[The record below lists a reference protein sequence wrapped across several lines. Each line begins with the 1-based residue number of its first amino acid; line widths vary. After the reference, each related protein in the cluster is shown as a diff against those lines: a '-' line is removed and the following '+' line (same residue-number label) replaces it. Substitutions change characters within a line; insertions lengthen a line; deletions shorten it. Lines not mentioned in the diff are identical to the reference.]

1 MPQAP
6 SSTLYTFPKHY
17 DVIVCGAGHAGVE
30 AAMAAARMGCQT
42 AILTQNLDTISQ
54 MSCNPAIGGL
64 AKGHVV
70 REIDA
75 LGGIMGRNTDATGIQ
90 FRMLNARKGPS
101 VQAPRA
107 QCDKKAYQFR
117 MKWLIE
123 NQSNLDLHQGNAA
136 EILVESDA
144 ISGVRTSLGMIYRAK
159 AVVISSGTFMR
170 GLLHVGQQNQAGG
183 RMGDSISTL
192 SDSLRQLGFDV
203 QRFKTGTP
211 CRLNSRSIDFSKCD
225 LQPGDEPAPRF
236 SYLSGV
242 LGEDE
247 DEQQFGED
255 RGEKREERRA
265 LDDQSPSLS
274 SPLYPLS
281 ALPTAG
287 PSQFTLNRWQPVTFH
302 VEQIPCWITYTTPQ
316 THDIIRANIHKS
328 AMYSGKIEGV
338 GPRYCPSVEDKVVRF
353 AEKERHQI
361 FLEPEGRHTRE
372 FYVNGV
378 STSLP
383 FEVQYDFIRSIPGLE
398 NAEIIRPGYAVEYD
412 YCPPTQLHPTLETK
426 RVSGLYF
433 AGQINGTSGYE
444 EAAGQGLIAGANA
457 ALKVQG
463 RPPFLLQRSQ
473 AYLAVMIDDLV
484 TKGTTEPYR
493 LFTSR
498 AEYRLL
504 LRQDNCDLRLTPLAA
519 QIGLVSD
526 FRQKHT
532 QAKIDAVSAAKTLL
546 SETRLDGISAVQW
559 LKRPENT
566 PTSLPSDLRDRFT
579 PEVWT
584 LVENDVKYAGY
595 ITRQEDLVA
604 RTARMEEKII
614 PADFDYAAI
623 TALKTEARHRLTAAK
638 PTTLGQAARL
648 QGVTPADIALLGI
661 MLKRANGVLDVSA

>member
-1 MPQAP
+1 M
-6 SSTLYTFPKHY
+6 SLYTFPTHY

-30 AAMAAARMGCQT
+30 AAMAAARLGCRT

-75 LGGIMGRNTDATGIQ
+75 LGGVMGRNTDATGIQ

-123 NQSNLDLHQGNAA
+123 NQPNLDLHQGNAA
-136 EILVESDA
+136 ELLVENDA
-144 ISGVRTSLGMIYRAK
+144 ITGVRTSLGMIYRAK

-192 SDSLRQLGFDV
+192 SDSLRTLGFDV

-236 SYLSGV
+236 SYLSG
-242 LGEDE
+242 LLPEDE
-247 DEQQFGED
+247 DEHSAKGE
-255 RGEKREERRA
+255 EQRA
-265 LDDQSPSLS
+265 KSHAGDSASNILGYTPSALSPSR
-274 SPLYPLS
+274 PLPS
-281 ALPTAG
+281 TG
-287 PSQFTLNRWQPVTFH
+287 PHQFTLNSWRDVTFH

-383 FEVQYDFIRSIPGLE
+383 FEVQYEFIRSIPGLE

-457 ALKVQG
+457 ALKATG

-532 QAKIDAVSAAKTLL
+532 QAKIDAVSAAKSLL
-546 SETRLDGISAVQW
+546 AETRLDGISAVQW

-566 PTSLPSDLRDRFT
+566 PPSLPSELRDRFT
-579 PEVWT
+579 PEVWS

-604 RTARMEEKII
+604 KTARMEEKMI
-614 PADFDYAAI
+614 PADFDYHAI
-623 TALKTEARHRLTAAK
+623 TALKTEARHRLTAAR

-661 MLKRANGVLDVSA
+661 MLKRGSPEAESEEQRA